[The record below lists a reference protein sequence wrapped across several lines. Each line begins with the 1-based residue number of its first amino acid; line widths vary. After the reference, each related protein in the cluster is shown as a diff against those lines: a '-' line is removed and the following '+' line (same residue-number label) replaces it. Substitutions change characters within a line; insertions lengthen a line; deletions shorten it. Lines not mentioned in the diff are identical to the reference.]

1 MWCLREFLKVC
12 TLVASVDSNCFFFFF
27 FYSLLTAAFISF
39 MQREFTVNAGGF
51 NYAYIGFI

>member
-1 MWCLREFLKVC
+1 MVSERIPESLYSCCICGQSLL
-12 TLVASVDSNCFFFFF
+12 FFFF